1 MPIIKPVSELRNNF
15 NEISN
20 LCHEQTEP
28 VYLTK
33 NGKGDMVVMSIA
45 KYEEQ
50 LKRLE
55 LYSKILEA
63 ETEAKTSDERY
74 THDDVMG
81 MIRGIVG
88 D

>member
-1 MPIIKPVSELRNNF
+1 MPIIRPVSDLRNNF

-20 LCHEQTEP
+20 LCHEHTES

-50 LKRLE
+50 LRRLE

-63 ETEAKTSDERY
+63 ETEAKNSDTRHSHE
-74 THDDVMG
+74 DVMS